1 MHHEDSVYQ
10 ELYDLGLKL
19 KKEPDAW
26 TELIYKT
33 DGFELEV
40 FHDYIGTWGIVLNGD
55 WIFPPTIKYP
65 RDIYN
70 EVKLLIRNNKL
81 KTILN
86 ESNTSKC

>member
-1 MHHEDSVYQ
+1 MYHEDSVYQ
-10 ELYDLGLKL
+10 VLYDLGLKL

-40 FHDYIGTWGIVLNGD
+40 FHDYDGIWGIELNGD
-55 WIFPPTIKYP
+55 GVSPPTNKYP

-81 KTILN
+81 KRIL
-86 ESNTSKC
+86 K